1 MAWYAVI
8 AANKRVRL
16 PTLGGKGQG
25 SLPNNCFPA
34 ALVRH
39 GGRRGLARGRL
50 RAKILL
56 MSKKFTASTL
66 SIWEIAA
73 TAVKAAVC
81 GVPKLKP
88 LPQGQSVIDIG
99 DYRADSSKIR
109 AGLCGQAQFPFA
121 RGIRMAMDRYGIAH
135 QQIAEWA
142 AAR

>member
-1 MAWYAVI
+1 
-8 AANKRVRL
+8 
-16 PTLGGKGQG
+16 
-25 SLPNNCFPA
+25 
-34 ALVRH
+34 
-39 GGRRGLARGRL
+39 
-50 RAKILL
+50 

-73 TAVKAAVC
+73 TAVC

-109 AGLCGQAQFPFA
+109 AGLCGQPQFPFA